1 MASAP
6 PPSSVLPK
14 AHAPGGSLVVLAFG
28 ALGVVFGDIGTS
40 PLYTLQ
46 VGIAPEAGA
55 QPEAADVLGVCSL
68 IVWALTLVV
77 TVKYLGFVMRADNRG
92 EGGILALLALVPERK
107 NVRIGFV
114 ALMVVAGAA
123 LLYGDG
129 IITPAISVLSAL
141 EGVELAAPGFKS
153 AVVPVTCF
161 VLLALF
167 AIQRRGTGGLGK
179 VFGPVMTV
187 WFLCIGSLGAWHIA
201 QHPAV
206 LAALSPKWGVL
217 YFAHHGVRGIPI
229 LGVVV
234 LAVTGGEALYA
245 DMGHFGARPIRLAW
259 LTLVFPALVLCYLGQ
274 GALVLRDASAV
285 RNPFFAMVPTGA
297 ATYALVALST
307 AATIIASQALITG
320 VFSLTHQAVQLG
332 YFPRVTVTHTSS
344 RTEGQ
349 IYVPEMNWA
358 LCIACV
364 TLVLTFRESAR
375 LASAYGIAVS
385 GTMGITSFV
394 YFVVTRRTWGWPL
407 WKALPP
413 LILFLSFDLAFFGAN
428 LLKFVDGGWIPIVVG
443 AVMFVVMVDWRVGRG
458 VLAERVA
465 ALSPP
470 LTEFLTTLDSKD
482 IVRIPGTAIF
492 LSSNPESTPFVL
504 STQARRIRALREH
517 LVLVTVTTEH
527 VPHVE
532 AKDRFA
538 VEDLGKGVLRVIVR
552 SGFMEKPDVPR
563 VLAKAGLPVDLH
575 DATYFLGR
583 ETFLVGKG
591 GKMGVFSEG
600 LFAFLSKNARSPT
613 SWFSIPPDQVIE
625 IGMQLDL

>member
-1 MASAP
+1 M
-6 PPSSVLPK
+6 
-14 AHAPGGSLVVLAFG
+14 
-28 ALGVVFGDIGTS
+28 
-40 PLYTLQ
+40 
-46 VGIAPEAGA
+46 
-55 QPEAADVLGVCSL
+55 
-68 IVWALTLVV
+68 VV
-77 TVKYLGFVMRADNRG
+77 TVKYLAFVMRADNHG
-92 EGGILALLALVPERK
+92 EGGILALLALVPENKRR
-107 NVRIGFV
+107 VRIGFV

-161 VLLALF
+161 VLLGLF

-187 WFLCIGSLGAWHIA
+187 WFLCIAALGAWHIA
-201 QHPAV
+201 QNPGV
-206 LAALSPKWGVL
+206 LRALSPKWGAL
-217 YFAHHGVRGIPI
+217 YFAHHGLRGLPI
-229 LGVVV
+229 LGIVV

-245 DMGHFGARPIRLAW
+245 DMGHFGARPIRLVW

-285 RNPFFAMVPTGA
+285 SNPFFAMVPTGS

-307 AATIIASQALITG
+307 AATIIASQSLITG

-332 YFPRVTVTHTSS
+332 YFPRVTVTHTSQQA
-344 RTEGQ
+344 EGQ

-358 LCIACV
+358 LCVACIA
-364 TLVLTFRESAR
+364 LVLTFRESAR

-385 GTMGITSFV
+385 GTMAITSFV

-413 LILFLSFDLAFFGAN
+413 LVLFLSFDIPFFGAN
-428 LLKFVDGGWIPIVVG
+428 LLKFMDGGWIPIVVG
-443 AVMFVVMVDWRVGRG
+443 AAMFVVMVDWRVGRG
-458 VLAERVA
+458 VLAERIAEV
-465 ALSPP
+465 SPP
-470 LTEFLTTLDSKD
+470 LATFLATLDSKD

-492 LSSNPESTPFVL
+492 LSSNPESTPPVL

-517 LVLVTVTTEH
+517 LVLLTVTTEH

-532 AKDRFA
+532 PKDRVS
-538 VEDLGKGVLRVIVR
+538 VEDLGKGAFRVIVR
-552 SGFMEKPDVPR
+552 SGFMEKPDVPQL
-563 VLAKAGLPVDLH
+563 LAKAKLPVDLY

-625 IGMQLDL
+625 VGMQMDL

>member
-1 MASAP
+1 
-6 PPSSVLPK
+6 
-14 AHAPGGSLVVLAFG
+14 
-28 ALGVVFGDIGTS
+28 
-40 PLYTLQ
+40 
-46 VGIAPEAGA
+46 
-55 QPEAADVLGVCSL
+55 
-68 IVWALTLVV
+68 
-77 TVKYLGFVMRADNRG
+77 
-92 EGGILALLALVPERK
+92 
-107 NVRIGFV
+107 
-114 ALMVVAGAA
+114 
-123 LLYGDG
+123 
-129 IITPAISVLSAL
+129 
-141 EGVELAAPGFKS
+141 
-153 AVVPVTCF
+153 
-161 VLLALF
+161 
-167 AIQRRGTGGLGK
+167 
-179 VFGPVMTV
+179 
-187 WFLCIGSLGAWHIA
+187 
-201 QHPAV
+201 
-206 LAALSPKWGVL
+206 
-217 YFAHHGVRGIPI
+217 
-229 LGVVV
+229 
-234 LAVTGGEALYA
+234 
-245 DMGHFGARPIRLAW
+245 
-259 LTLVFPALVLCYLGQ
+259 
-274 GALVLRDASAV
+274 
-285 RNPFFAMVPTGA
+285 
-297 ATYALVALST
+297 
-307 AATIIASQALITG
+307 
-320 VFSLTHQAVQLG
+320 VQLG

-364 TLVLTFRESAR
+364 KLVLTFRESAR

-470 LTEFLTTLDSKD
+470 LTEFLT
-482 IVRIPGTAIF
+482 
-492 LSSNPESTPFVL
+492 PFVL

-600 LFAFLSKNARSPT
+600 LFAFLSRNARSPT